1 MNDWRSEAAGGMN
14 TALLLWEA
22 CLIPSLL
29 QGASTWMEI
38 STKKEA
44 VVCQAHPP
52 SRARGPPCCAHLGDR
67 TSRYEAEDLQREVD
81 DDNAS
86 KGGG

>member
-1 MNDWRSEAAGGMN
+1 MGGLPH
-14 TALLLWEA
+14 TKPASGVVLLDGNFYKNAKVAEF
-22 CLIPSLL
+22 S
-29 QGASTWMEI
+29 S
-38 STKKEA
+38 A
-44 VVCQAHPP
+44 VVRQAHPP

-86 KGGG
+86 QGGG